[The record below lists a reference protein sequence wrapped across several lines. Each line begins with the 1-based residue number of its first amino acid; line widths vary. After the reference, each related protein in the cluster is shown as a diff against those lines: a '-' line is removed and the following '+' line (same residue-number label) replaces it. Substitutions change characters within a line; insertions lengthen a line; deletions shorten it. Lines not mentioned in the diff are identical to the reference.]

1 MLTSNT
7 LISLIVSQI
16 EQKGNKPAVICGDE
30 QKTYQEIY
38 EESFAIS
45 NHLLEMNL
53 PPNSNI
59 GVMPKRSAEFVS
71 VVLGILNAGHAY
83 MPIPLDFPADRVR
96 KMMKYSKAPLM
107 YFNSECQHDAQDSYW
122 QCYDKIL
129 KTGDRNNFQGTEI
142 DNKDTIYIIYSSGTT
157 NTPKAVMIPDE
168 AVVSFYEAV
177 KTRLSFTG
185 DERVM
190 AVCSLSFDLSMFELL
205 ISMAFGMTIILCED
219 ESFQPKGICDLIG
232 KHKADTIIATPTMM
246 KYILSYSSGQE
257 NISSLR
263 TIMLGG
269 EILFDSLVREI
280 RKYTDGRIV
289 NVYGPCEATMFVSTA
304 EVKEG
309 EQITIGKPLSNCKI
323 ILLDEEGG
331 EVPDGTIGEMCIIGS
346 NVGTGYIGLPYLN
359 KEKFG
364 VIDGKRCYRTGDL
377 GRRLNDGNLIFCGR
391 RDNQLKINGF
401 RIELE
406 EIENVLMMY
415 EGIRNV
421 VVLPQISVNS
431 EYTQLNCY
439 YTANLEIPE
448 VKLREYLSK
457 KLPYYMRPSHF
468 IRAEFIP
475 FNENGKVNRKV
486 IPAPYNKQKK
496 GKTQTVSDRDTI
508 GVLSMIIELLDEN
521 DAYAYE
527 EITPESLL
535 ETVGLTSITFIK
547 LVVELET
554 KYEIEFDDS
563 DLNSEHFKTVDD
575 IVKYVEQKA
584 RYII

>member
-1 MLTSNT
+1 MITSNT
-7 LISLIVSQI
+7 LISFIAGQI
-16 EQKGNKPAVICGDE
+16 EQKGDKTAVLCGNE
-30 QKTYQEIY
+30 RKTYQEIY

-45 NHLLEMNL
+45 NHLSKMNL

-59 GVMPKRSAEFVS
+59 GLMPKRSTEFVS
-71 VVLGILNAGHAY
+71 VILGILNAGHAY
-83 MPIPLDFPADRVR
+83 MPIPFEFPADRVR
-96 KMMKYSKAPLM
+96 EMMKYSEAPLL
-107 YFNSECQHDAQDSYW
+107 YFHSDSGHEAQDSDW
-122 QCYDKIL
+122 HCYDKIL
-129 KTGDRNNFQGTEI
+129 KEGDRNRFQSAEI
-142 DNKDTIYIIYSSGTT
+142 NCKDTIYIIYSSGTT

-190 AVCSLSFDLSMFELL
+190 AVCSISFDLSMFELL

-219 ESFQPKGICDLIG
+219 ESYQPKGICDLIE
-232 KHKADTIIATPTMM
+232 KHKADTIIATPSMM

-257 NISSLR
+257 KILSLR

-269 EILFDSLVREI
+269 EILYESLVNEI
-280 RKYTDGRIV
+280 RKYTQGRIV
-289 NVYGPCEATMFVSTA
+289 NVYGPCEATIFVSTA
-304 EVKEG
+304 EVEKG
-309 EQITIGKPLSNCKI
+309 KLITIGKPLPNCEI
-323 ILLDEEGG
+323 ILLDEGDC
-331 EVPDGTIGEMCIIGS
+331 EVPEGIIGEICIVGP
-346 NVGTGYIGLPYLN
+346 NVGKGYIGLPNLN

-364 VIDGKRCYRTGDL
+364 EINGNRCYKTGDL
-377 GRRLNDGNLIFCGR
+377 GRRLKDGNLIFCGR

-406 EIENVLMMY
+406 EIENALTMY
-415 EGIRNV
+415 DGIKNV

-439 YTANLEIPE
+439 YIADLEIPP
-448 VKLREYLSK
+448 VRLREYLSK
-457 KLPYYMRPSHF
+457 KLPYYMLPSHF
-468 IRAEFIP
+468 IRTEFIP

-486 IPAPYNKQKK
+486 IPAPYNKQEKREIR
-496 GKTQTVSDRDTI
+496 TVSDKDSKEVLDTVI
-508 GVLSMIIELLDEN
+508 RLLDEN
-521 DAYAYE
+521 DTDVYE

-535 ETVGLTSITFIK
+535 ETLGLTSITFIK

-563 DLNSEHFKTVDD
+563 DLNNDHFRTVDD
-575 IVKYVEQKA
+575 IVKYVERKA
-584 RYII
+584 TA